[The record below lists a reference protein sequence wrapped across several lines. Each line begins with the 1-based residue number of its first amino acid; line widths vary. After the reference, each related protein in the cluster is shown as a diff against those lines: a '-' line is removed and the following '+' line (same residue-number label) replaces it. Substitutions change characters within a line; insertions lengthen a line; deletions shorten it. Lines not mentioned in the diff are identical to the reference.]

1 MAVGRISG
9 PLLKAN
15 LLRDGVDLAFET
27 DLLYL
32 DVVNSRIGVKTASPT
47 HDLTVNGTTRT
58 AYLEVTNQA
67 ELATFTFLN
76 NTLSSSSSTINLS
89 PAGINPVVY
98 QGTIVVDQLQ
108 INGNTVA
115 ATGTNTNLE
124 ITAGGAGTVNFNSDV
139 EVFGN
144 LHATGNI
151 TADGDI
157 TLGNANTDNVVFS
170 ADVNSNILPNTTETF
185 TLGTPDQR
193 WANVYTNVA
202 TITTLNSD
210 YYYATTFETSGLTIT
225 NNTISARNTDA
236 NINFNTTGTGGVLLG
251 NFKFLN
257 NEITNV
263 VSGAVSQFT
272 ETGTG
277 YAKFSGTN
285 GVVIPSGISDNRP
298 QLAYR
303 ETGMIRFNTELQLVE
318 VFNGTAWTSVAGTS
332 SGVTFN
338 DATQIG
344 IEVVLT
350 LG

>member
-1 MAVGRISG
+1 M
-9 PLLKAN
+9 
-15 LLRDGVDLAFET
+15 
-27 DLLYL
+27 
-32 DVVNSRIGVKTASPT
+32 
-47 HDLTVNGTTRT
+47 
-58 AYLEVTNQA
+58 
-67 ELATFTFLN
+67 
-76 NTLSSSSSTINLS
+76 
-89 PAGINPVVY
+89 
-98 QGTIVVDQLQ
+98 
-108 INGNTVA
+108 
-115 ATGTNTNLE
+115 
-124 ITAGGAGTVNFNSDV
+124 
-139 EVFGN
+139 
-144 LHATGNI
+144 
-151 TADGDI
+151 
-157 TLGNANTDNVVFS
+157 
-170 ADVNSNILPNTTETF
+170 PNTTNTF
-185 TLGTPDQR
+185 TLGTPSQR

-210 YYYATTFETSGLTIT
+210 YYYADTFQTSGLTIT
-225 NNTISARNTDA
+225 DNTISARNTNA

-257 NEITNV
+257 NEITNI

-277 YAKFSGTN
+277 YAKFAGTN

-303 ETGMIRFNTELQLVE
+303 EVGMIRFNTELQLVE